1 MFEVRI
7 PDITSSVQQQ
17 QIRNNLTRLEELI
30 STYDDKWGI
39 SDINDIKPEKLE
51 KNWDK
56 LSDLIN
62 NVPVSD
68 ATLKEAAKYK
78 FLDKENKIIPQF
90 IDKKG
95 NAQEDFKEGYSLDKQ
110 GRLQRVI
117 DLARQDIIMHDCST
131 YDGSKNEK
139 DYQKELDE
147 QLMLK
152 LFEIDTVDKVMQG
165 AKENPEQFTRPE
177 FLEQFKKNLSE
188 NG

>member
-1 MFEVRI
+1 M
-7 PDITSSVQQQ
+7 
-17 QIRNNLTRLEELI
+17 
-30 STYDDKWGI
+30 
-39 SDINDIKPEKLE
+39 
-51 KNWDK
+51 
-56 LSDLIN
+56 
-62 NVPVSD
+62 
-68 ATLKEAAKYK
+68 
-78 FLDKENKIIPQF
+78 DKENKIIPQF

-165 AKENPEQFTRPE
+165 AKEKGRARGAAPGGTSRCGRTSTRCVSMRRPA
-177 FLEQFKKNLSE
+177 FPIPPAIP
-188 NG
+188 G